1 MYLNRISI
9 SGKKMERLVVNLS
22 EECPFRWPFRAEGA
36 CLSPNLREAYMILS
50 QKDSIGRFSS
60 LQALQHLHG
69 CSYYSSSLVKAR
81 CHTKAPA
88 CTTTG
93 THNDS

>member
-36 CLSPNLREAYMILS
+36 CLSPNLREAYNP
-50 QKDSIGRFSS
+50 FSERQYRP
-60 LQALQHLHG
+60 LQQLAGSTALAWLQ
-69 CSYYSSSLVKAR
+69 
-81 CHTKAPA
+81 
-88 CTTTG
+88 
-93 THNDS
+93 